1 MFKDVPIFVLVFVE
15 AFWYN
20 KMNKYGVLRVQNPEI
35 MEFGGSGVQKNKI
48 GILLYQ
54 SEAD

>member
-1 MFKDVPIFVLVFVE
+1 MFPDFLDDFE

-20 KMNKYGVLRVQNPEI
+20 KLNKYGVLRVQK
-35 MEFGGSGVQKNKI
+35 SRDLDVKNNDI

-54 SEAD
+54 SEADYF